1 MTALWLNTSAR
12 KIGDEAMKNHWRKTP
27 KRWQR
32 IQPTKCPLRRKQK
45 KHYAVELSICVYNV
59 LTTFAMRSKPSI
71 IRLRGQA
78 MFMRR
83 CCIDC
88 GS

>member
-1 MTALWLNTSAR
+1 MTALGLNTSAR

-32 IQPTKCPLRRKQK
+32 IQKATE

-59 LTTFAMRSKPSI
+59 LATFAMRSKPSI